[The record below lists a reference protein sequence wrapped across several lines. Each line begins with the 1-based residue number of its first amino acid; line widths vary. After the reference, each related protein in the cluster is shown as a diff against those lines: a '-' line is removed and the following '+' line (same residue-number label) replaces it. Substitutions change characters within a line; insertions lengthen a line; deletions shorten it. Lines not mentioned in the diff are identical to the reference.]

1 MTLSVFPAS
10 PDTSREKATTLP
22 DLSSKIA
29 DLLSLRDE
37 AALSSAQTAEIAEAI
52 IDAAIRQYPDVSA
65 ALVVAHLRTQLAESN
80 ILLEDSLAA

>member
-65 ALVVAHLRTQLAESN
+65 ALVVAHLRIQLAESN